1 MPKWIIISAVVI
13 LVVIMSSA
21 VAYFIGKGAAVPTPT
36 PITKPV
42 MSWKTYT
49 NTKHNYSI
57 AYPGDWSVREYP
69 DTKEGAAFNPN
80 SKPGYPDNGD
90 AISISVGQKIVNYID
105 DPFEEYVK
113 IAASAEIQNYG
124 ELASIKKVTTTD
136 GMVGYET
143 TWMVQPFLGRGSGS
157 SESMPITYFELPNS
171 KTLLV
176 RVTLGREEDLA
187 TYEQMLSTIKF
198 SVLKNV
204 TPTPTVDEE
213 AVLKD
218 VIKKYIALKHNSD
231 ENSLT
236 VTVSKIDGD
245 YAQGGVTDEGGGGMW
260 FAAKENGLWHLVWD
274 GNGVILCSDLSSYPN
289 FPTSMI
295 PECWDEAKQDTV
307 VR

>member
-1 MPKWIIISAVVI
+1 MYQVFDFTIAFCNDELVEEKKPEQEQMPTIEPPISNSSTMPKWIIISAVVI

-90 AISISVGQKIVNYID
+90 AISISVGQKIGNYID

-143 TWMVQPFLGRGSGS
+143 TWMVQPFLGRG
-157 SESMPITYFELPNS
+157 IY
-171 KTLLV
+171 
-176 RVTLGREEDLA
+176 GRNE
-187 TYEQMLSTIKF
+187 
-198 SVLKNV
+198 
-204 TPTPTVDEE
+204 
-213 AVLKD
+213 
-218 VIKKYIALKHNSD
+218 
-231 ENSLT
+231 
-236 VTVSKIDGD
+236 
-245 YAQGGVTDEGGGGMW
+245 
-260 FAAKENGLWHLVWD
+260 
-274 GNGVILCSDLSSYPN
+274 
-289 FPTSMI
+289 
-295 PECWDEAKQDTV
+295 
-307 VR
+307 R